1 MGFAPT
7 RPRRTPVSET
17 GAYTSSA
24 TRRKKLVRTRGFA
37 PPRARA
43 HELLRLVRILG
54 SATSGCWSAS
64 RDLHPHAL
72 CRAAGFK
79 PAVFPGF
86 TRGRRNGQVA
96 GNCTRFP
103 GVTSRCPATWAAHLS
118 VRSGRRRGSRIR
130 TGIAA
135 HEGLSFACLLLHQP
149 PMRKVNGAHTTR
161 AWRGL
166 RNVDA
171 EPQSSATASTSRTS
185 ASGSRSSFCMMSNT
199 RSLQPARQKTRS
211 CGNWSVP

>member
-43 HELLRLVRILG
+43 HELLRLVRILS

-118 VRSGRRRGSRIR
+118 VKKWSAARESHPHEHRCPRRFELRVSP
-130 TGIAA
+130 IAPA
-135 HEGLSFACLLLHQP
+135 AERVRVRYRC
-149 PMRKVNGAHTTR
+149 
-161 AWRGL
+161 RGL
-166 RNVDA
+166 TVSSDA
-171 EPQSSATASTSRTS
+171 
-185 ASGSRSSFCMMSNT
+185 
-199 RSLQPARQKTRS
+199 AR
-211 CGNWSVP
+211 GLA